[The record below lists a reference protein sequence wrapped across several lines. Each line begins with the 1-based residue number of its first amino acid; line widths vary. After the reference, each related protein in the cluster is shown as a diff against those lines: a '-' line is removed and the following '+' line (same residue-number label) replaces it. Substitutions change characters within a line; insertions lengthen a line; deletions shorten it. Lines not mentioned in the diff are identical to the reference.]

1 MGVVSP
7 FLELPTSQEIKRT
20 ETSGGGP
27 GIEARGRLAWGGWV
41 RSGLALSKHK
51 ALILRCYMHMFVSIP
66 RVSLRFKATLK
77 K

>member
-27 GIEARGRLAWGGWV
+27 GIEARGRLAWGGGWV

-51 ALILRCYMHMFVSIP
+51 ALILRCCMYMFVVHVCEYS
-66 RVSLRFKATLK
+66 
-77 K
+77 